1 MRLFFCDFFCENHIF
16 FFYFCKRCGIIY
28 LSVLSG
34 QKIPLLLLVM
44 EVFMKLVLEKLKIDL
59 QEKLDSEEII
69 VDDVTFEE
77 KGKYHFLTVTLDK
90 IGGIDLETI
99 VDATKI
105 VNEVV
110 DKADITDDSYILD
123 VVSKERGE

>member
-1 MRLFFCDFFCENHIF
+1 
-16 FFYFCKRCGIIY
+16 
-28 LSVLSG
+28 
-34 QKIPLLLLVM
+34 
-44 EVFMKLVLEKLKIDL
+44 MKLVLEKLKIDL
-59 QEKLDSEEII
+59 QERLDSEEII
-69 VDDVTFEE
+69 VDDITFEE

-110 DKADITDDSYILD
+110 DKADITDDSYRLD

>member
-1 MRLFFCDFFCENHIF
+1 
-16 FFYFCKRCGIIY
+16 
-28 LSVLSG
+28 
-34 QKIPLLLLVM
+34 
-44 EVFMKLVLEKLKIDL
+44 MKLVLEKLKIDL
-59 QEKLDSEEII
+59 QERLDSEEII
-69 VDDVTFEE
+69 VDNVTFEE

>member
-1 MRLFFCDFFCENHIF
+1 MR
-16 FFYFCKRCGIIY
+16 
-28 LSVLSG
+28 
-34 QKIPLLLLVM
+34 
-44 EVFMKLVLEKLKIDL
+44 LVLEKLKIDL

>member
-1 MRLFFCDFFCENHIF
+1 
-16 FFYFCKRCGIIY
+16 
-28 LSVLSG
+28 
-34 QKIPLLLLVM
+34 
-44 EVFMKLVLEKLKIDL
+44 MKLVLEKLKIDL
-59 QEKLDSEEII
+59 QERMDSEEII

>member
-1 MRLFFCDFFCENHIF
+1 
-16 FFYFCKRCGIIY
+16 
-28 LSVLSG
+28 
-34 QKIPLLLLVM
+34 
-44 EVFMKLVLEKLKIDL
+44 MKLVLEKLKIDL

-105 VNEVV
+105 VNEIV

>member
-1 MRLFFCDFFCENHIF
+1 M
-16 FFYFCKRCGIIY
+16 
-28 LSVLSG
+28 
-34 QKIPLLLLVM
+34 
-44 EVFMKLVLEKLKIDL
+44 LVLDKLKIDL
-59 QEKLDSEEII
+59 QEAFEKTDII

-77 KGKYHFLTVTLDK
+77 KGKYKFLTVTLDK

-99 VDATKI
+99 VEATKV

>member
-1 MRLFFCDFFCENHIF
+1 
-16 FFYFCKRCGIIY
+16 
-28 LSVLSG
+28 
-34 QKIPLLLLVM
+34 
-44 EVFMKLVLEKLKIDL
+44 MKLVLDKLKIDL
-59 QEKLDSEEII
+59 QEAFSQTDII

-77 KGKYHFLTVTLDK
+77 KGKYKFLTVTLDK

-99 VDATKI
+99 VEATKV

>member
-1 MRLFFCDFFCENHIF
+1 
-16 FFYFCKRCGIIY
+16 
-28 LSVLSG
+28 
-34 QKIPLLLLVM
+34 
-44 EVFMKLVLEKLKIDL
+44 MKLVLEKLKIDL

-110 DKADITDDSYILD
+110 DKADITDDSYIID

>member
-1 MRLFFCDFFCENHIF
+1 
-16 FFYFCKRCGIIY
+16 
-28 LSVLSG
+28 
-34 QKIPLLLLVM
+34 
-44 EVFMKLVLEKLKIDL
+44 MKLVLQELKIDL
-59 QEKLDSEEII
+59 QERLDGEEII

>member
-1 MRLFFCDFFCENHIF
+1 
-16 FFYFCKRCGIIY
+16 
-28 LSVLSG
+28 
-34 QKIPLLLLVM
+34 
-44 EVFMKLVLEKLKIDL
+44 MKLVLEILKIDL
-59 QEKLDSEEII
+59 QERLDSEEII
-69 VDDVTFEE
+69 VDDITFEE

>member
-1 MRLFFCDFFCENHIF
+1 
-16 FFYFCKRCGIIY
+16 
-28 LSVLSG
+28 
-34 QKIPLLLLVM
+34 
-44 EVFMKLVLEKLKIDL
+44 MKLVLEKLKIDL
-59 QEKLDSEEII
+59 QERLDGEEII

-110 DKADITDDSYILD
+110 DKTDITDDSYILD

>member
-1 MRLFFCDFFCENHIF
+1 MKI
-16 FFYFCKRCGIIY
+16 
-28 LSVLSG
+28 VLD
-34 QKIPLLLLVM
+34 
-44 EVFMKLVLEKLKIDL
+44 KLKIDL
-59 QEKLDSEEII
+59 QKRFDSEEII

-110 DKADITDDSYILD
+110 DEANITDDSYILD

>member
-1 MRLFFCDFFCENHIF
+1 
-16 FFYFCKRCGIIY
+16 
-28 LSVLSG
+28 
-34 QKIPLLLLVM
+34 
-44 EVFMKLVLEKLKIDL
+44 MKLVLEKLKIDL
-59 QEKLDSEEII
+59 QERLDSEEII
-69 VDDVTFEE
+69 VDDITFEE

-110 DKADITDDSYILD
+110 DEANITDDSYILD

>member
-1 MRLFFCDFFCENHIF
+1 
-16 FFYFCKRCGIIY
+16 
-28 LSVLSG
+28 
-34 QKIPLLLLVM
+34 
-44 EVFMKLVLEKLKIDL
+44 MKLVLDKLKIDL
-59 QEKLDSEEII
+59 QERLDSEEII
-69 VDDVTFEE
+69 VDDVTYEE

>member
-1 MRLFFCDFFCENHIF
+1 
-16 FFYFCKRCGIIY
+16 
-28 LSVLSG
+28 
-34 QKIPLLLLVM
+34 
-44 EVFMKLVLEKLKIDL
+44 MKLVLDKLKIDL
-59 QEKLDSEEII
+59 QEAFENTDII
-69 VDDVTFEE
+69 VDDITFEE
-77 KGKYHFLTVTLDK
+77 KGKYKFLTVTLDK

-99 VDATKI
+99 VEATKV

>member
-1 MRLFFCDFFCENHIF
+1 
-16 FFYFCKRCGIIY
+16 
-28 LSVLSG
+28 
-34 QKIPLLLLVM
+34 
-44 EVFMKLVLEKLKIDL
+44 MKLVLEKLKIDL
-59 QEKLDSEEII
+59 QERLDSEEII
-69 VDDVTFEE
+69 VYDVTFEE

>member
-1 MRLFFCDFFCENHIF
+1 
-16 FFYFCKRCGIIY
+16 
-28 LSVLSG
+28 
-34 QKIPLLLLVM
+34 
-44 EVFMKLVLEKLKIDL
+44 MKLVLEKLKIDL
-59 QEKLDSEEII
+59 QESLDSEEII

>member
-1 MRLFFCDFFCENHIF
+1 
-16 FFYFCKRCGIIY
+16 
-28 LSVLSG
+28 
-34 QKIPLLLLVM
+34 
-44 EVFMKLVLEKLKIDL
+44 MKLVLEKLKIDL

-105 VNEVV
+105 VNEVI

>member
-1 MRLFFCDFFCENHIF
+1 
-16 FFYFCKRCGIIY
+16 
-28 LSVLSG
+28 
-34 QKIPLLLLVM
+34 
-44 EVFMKLVLEKLKIDL
+44 MKLVLEKLKIDL
-59 QEKLDSEEII
+59 QERLDSEEII
-69 VDDVTFEE
+69 VDDISFEE